1 MRIFLPVLDAPQY
14 LQLHSALD
22 TFSSLPFSVASRET
36 NSSIFRLDREVMNAA
51 LKSVLAQSQ
60 SAEEDGRR
68 RRIREIT
75 DEGWDV
81 FLRVL
86 GDGSLVVQAIAVRR
100 APFTHV
106 IHLLSPC

>member
-1 MRIFLPVLDAPQY
+1 
-14 LQLHSALD
+14 
-22 TFSSLPFSVASRET
+22 
-36 NSSIFRLDREVMNAA
+36 MNAA
-51 LKSVLAQSQ
+51 LKSVLAQPQ

-86 GDGSLVVQAIAVRR
+86 GDGSLVVQAIAVRLIS
-100 APFTHV
+100 FTSLAG
-106 IHLLSPC
+106 LLIFH